1 MPRRSTR
8 WRKRWPDDADQGH
21 PIEPFLDQLAS
32 SAATPGGGSAAAII
46 GAMGA
51 ALVGMVCNLTIG
63 KKKYA
68 DVEGEMKD
76 VLAKTEALR
85 KQLTGMI
92 QDDVKAFDAVMAAYG
107 MPKETDADKAA
118 RDKAIQAALKLAT
131 DVPLACARAA
141 REVIDLAAIASD
153 KGNLNV
159 ISDAGVGVLAG
170 YAALRSAALNVFTN
184 ARMITDKTFA
194 EAKLKEL
201 NELLAGAEG
210 TTEKAY
216 GVVKGK
222 VS

>member
-1 MPRRSTR
+1 MTQI
-8 WRKRWPDDADQGH
+8 KDTA
-21 PIEPFLDQLAS
+21 IEPFLDQLAS

-51 ALVGMVCNLTIG
+51 ALVSMVCHLTIG

-68 DVEGEMKD
+68 EVAGEMQD

-85 KQLTGMI
+85 KKLTGMI
-92 QDDVKAFDAVMAAYG
+92 QDDVKAFDAVMGAYG
-107 MPKETDADKAA
+107 MPKETDADKQA
-118 RDKAIQAALKLAT
+118 RDKAIQVALKLAT
-131 DVPLACARAA
+131 DVPLACAYAA

-184 ARMITDKTFA
+184 ARMITDRTFA
-194 EAKLKEL
+194 EAKLQEL
-201 NELLAGAEG
+201 NRLLAGAEAA
-210 TTEKAY
+210 TEKAY

>member
-1 MPRRSTR
+1 MSEIKDT
-8 WRKRWPDDADQGH
+8 
-21 PIEPFLDQLAS
+21 EVETFLDALAS
-32 SAATPGGGSAAAII
+32 QSATPGGGSAAAII

-51 ALVGMVCNLTIG
+51 ALVSMICNLTIG

-68 DVEGEMKD
+68 DVEAEMKE
-76 VLAKTEALR
+76 VLGKAEALR
-85 KQLTGMI
+85 LRLTGMI
-92 QDDVKAFDAVMAAYG
+92 EDDVKAFDMVMGAYG
-107 MPKETDADKAA
+107 MAKETDADKAA
-118 RDKAIQAALKLAT
+118 RGEAIQAALKQAT
-131 DVPLACARAA
+131 DVPMRCCRAA
-141 REVIDLAAIASD
+141 REVIDLAGAAAD

-159 ISDAGVGVLAG
+159 ISDAGVGVLAA

-194 EAKLKEL
+194 EARLKEL

-210 TTEKAY
+210 ATEQAY

>member
-1 MPRRSTR
+1 MTDI
-8 WRKRWPDDADQGH
+8 KDTE
-21 PIEPFLDQLAS
+21 IEQFLEALAS
-32 SAATPGGGSAAAII
+32 QSATPGGGSAAAII

-51 ALVGMVCNLTIG
+51 ALVSMVCNLTIG

-68 DVEGEMKD
+68 EVEGEMKD
-76 VLAKTEALR
+76 VLAKSEALR
-85 KQLTGMI
+85 VKLIGMI
-92 QDDVKAFDAVMAAYG
+92 EDDVKAFDAVMGAYG
-107 MPKETDADKAA
+107 MPKESDADKAK
-118 RDKAIQAALKLAT
+118 RDQAIQAALKLAT
-131 DVPLACARAA
+131 DVPMACARAA
-141 REVIDLAAIASD
+141 RQVIDIAATASD

-210 TTEKAY
+210 ATEQAY

>member
-1 MPRRSTR
+1 MTQI
-8 WRKRWPDDADQGH
+8 KDTEV
-21 PIEPFLDQLAS
+21 EPFLVALAS
-32 SAATPGGGSAAAII
+32 HSATPGGGSAAAII

-51 ALVGMVCNLTIG
+51 ALVSMVCNLTIG

-68 DVEGEMKD
+68 EVEAEMKQ
-76 VLAKTEALR
+76 VLGKAEALR
-85 KQLTGMI
+85 EKLTGMI
-92 QDDVKAFDAVMAAYG
+92 EDDVKAFDAVMGAYG
-107 MPKETDADKAA
+107 MPKETEADKAA
-118 RDKAIQAALKLAT
+118 RDKAIQTALKQAT
-131 DVPLACARAA
+131 DVPLACAHAA

-170 YAALRSAALNVFTN
+170 YAALRSAALNVLTN
-184 ARMITDKTFA
+184 ARMITDKAFA
-194 EAKLKEL
+194 DAKLKEL

-216 GVVKGK
+216 RVVKGK

>member
-1 MPRRSTR
+1 M
-8 WRKRWPDDADQGH
+8 ADIKDTE
-21 PIEPFLDQLAS
+21 IEQFLQALAS
-32 SAATPGGGSAAAII
+32 QSATPGGGSAAAII

-51 ALVGMVCNLTIG
+51 ALVSMVCNLTIG

-68 DVEGEMKD
+68 EVESDMKD
-76 VLAKTEALR
+76 VLAKSETLR
-85 KQLTGMI
+85 HKLIGMI
-92 QDDVKAFDAVMAAYG
+92 EDDVKAFDAVMGAYG
-107 MPKETDADKAA
+107 MPKDTDADKAK
-118 RDKAIQAALKLAT
+118 RDQAIQAALKQAT
-131 DVPLACARAA
+131 DVPMACARAA
-141 REVIDLAAIASD
+141 RQVIDIAATASD

-201 NELLAGAEG
+201 NELLAGAEAA
-210 TTEKAY
+210 TEKAY
-216 GVVKGK
+216 GVVKDK

>member
-1 MPRRSTR
+1 MTDI
-8 WRKRWPDDADQGH
+8 KDTE
-21 PIEPFLDQLAS
+21 IEQFLAALAS
-32 SAATPGGGSAAAII
+32 QSATPGGGSAAAII

-51 ALVGMVCNLTIG
+51 ALVSMVCNLTIG

-68 DVEGEMKD
+68 EVEGEMKD
-76 VLAKTEALR
+76 VLAKSEALR
-85 KQLTGMI
+85 VKLIGMI
-92 QDDVKAFDAVMAAYG
+92 EDDVRAFDAVMGAYG
-107 MPKETDADKAA
+107 MPKESDADKAK
-118 RDKAIQAALKLAT
+118 RDQAIQAALKLAT
-131 DVPLACARAA
+131 DVPMACARAA
-141 REVIDLAAIASD
+141 REVIDIAATASD

-210 TTEKAY
+210 ATEKAY

>member
-1 MPRRSTR
+1 MTQI
-8 WRKRWPDDADQGH
+8 KDTA
-21 PIEPFLDQLAS
+21 IEPFLDQLAS

-51 ALVGMVCNLTIG
+51 ALVSMVCNLTIG

-68 DVEGEMKD
+68 EVEGEMQD

-85 KQLTGMI
+85 KKLTGMI
-92 QDDVKAFDAVMAAYG
+92 QDDVKAFDAVMGAYG
-107 MPKETDADKAA
+107 MPKETDADKQA

-194 EAKLKEL
+194 EAKLQEL
-201 NELLAGAEG
+201 NRLLAGAEAA
-210 TTEKAY
+210 TEKAY

>member
-1 MPRRSTR
+1 MAKIKDT
-8 WRKRWPDDADQGH
+8 AV
-21 PIEPFLDQLAS
+21 EPFLDALAS
-32 SAATPGGGSAAAII
+32 QAATPGGGSAAAII

-51 ALVGMVCNLTIG
+51 ALVSMVCNLTIG

-68 DVEGEMKD
+68 EVEGEMKH
-76 VLAKTEALR
+76 VLAKSEALR
-85 KQLTGMI
+85 LKLTGMI
-92 QDDVKAFDAVMAAYG
+92 EDDVTAFDAVMAAYG
-107 MPKETDADKAA
+107 MAKESDADKAA
-118 RDKAIQAALKLAT
+118 REKAIQAALKQAT
-131 DVPLACARAA
+131 EVPLRCCHAA

-210 TTEKAY
+210 ATEKAY
-216 GVVKGK
+216 AVVKGK

>member
-1 MPRRSTR
+1 MTQI
-8 WRKRWPDDADQGH
+8 KDTA
-21 PIEPFLDQLAS
+21 IEPFLDQLAS

-141 REVIDLAAIASD
+141 REVIDLAAIGSD

-210 TTEKAY
+210 ATEKAY

>member
-1 MPRRSTR
+1 MTQI
-8 WRKRWPDDADQGH
+8 KDTA
-21 PIEPFLDQLAS
+21 IEPFLDQLAS

-51 ALVGMVCNLTIG
+51 ALVSMVCHLTIG

-68 DVEGEMKD
+68 EVEGEMQD

-85 KQLTGMI
+85 KKLTGMI
-92 QDDVKAFDAVMAAYG
+92 QDDVKAFDAVMGAYG
-107 MPKETDADKAA
+107 MPKETDADKQA
-118 RDKAIQAALKLAT
+118 RDKAIQVALKLAT
-131 DVPLACARAA
+131 DVPLACAYAA

-194 EAKLKEL
+194 EAKLQEL
-201 NELLAGAEG
+201 NRLLAGAEAA
-210 TTEKAY
+210 TEKAY